1 MCISHSENTS
11 GIFFKLP
18 QTSKKKKTRQPRR
31 KLGGEKPEEALHYEV
46 AS

>member
-18 QTSKKKKTRQPRR
+18 QTSKKKKDKTTQEKAGR
-31 KLGGEKPEEALHYEV
+31 GEA
-46 AS
+46 